1 MSDLM
6 ESWRKVVAEAPN
18 FVTDERADI
27 KDNKGVTKRTYRF
40 LALSTLL
47 ANLKPLFDKHGIMF
61 TQPINYQY
69 GGDGKGMQ
77 VPTVDTVIF
86 NGEESQTLSQYPI
99 VLTADPQAVG
109 SQVTYAR
116 RYSLYSVLGI
126 FPEKDDD
133 GATARDYANAG
144 PKTITDAQC
153 STMLAEAKAKGMN
166 AAAVCKQVTGTNL
179 SSPMQLTTDQYTQ
192 VMSIIREA

>member
-27 KDNKGVTKRTYRF
+27 KDNNGVTKRTYRF

-47 ANLKPLFDKHGIMF
+47 AKLKPLFDQHGIMF

-86 NGEESQTLSQYPI
+86 NGEESRTLSQYPI

-133 GATARDYANAG
+133 GATARDYATAG

-153 STMLAEAKAKGMN
+153 ATMLSEAKAKGMN
-166 AAAVCKQVTGTNL
+166 AAAICKQVVGTNL
-179 SSPMQLTTDQYTQ
+179 SSPMQLTLDQYKQ

>member
-47 ANLKPLFDKHGIMF
+47 AKLKPLFDSHGIMF

-77 VPTVDTVIF
+77 VPTVDTMIF
-86 NGEESQTLSQYPI
+86 SGEESQTLSQYPI

-133 GATARDYANAG
+133 GATARDYANAS
-144 PKTITDAQC
+144 PKTITEAQC
-153 STMLAEAKAKGMN
+153 ATMLAEAKDKGMN
-166 AAAVCKQVTGTNL
+166 AAAICKQVTGTNL
-179 SSPMQLTTDQYTQ
+179 STPMQLTTDQYTQ